1 MTDYSTHREPV
12 LYANSTVART
22 PAADGVRHMGRHYG
36 GGAVM
41 AGQSLYTV
49 YFAHR
54 TMRGSFSSVIV
65 SASDGPNAITRAYHR
80 LALLRSL
87 THDEARQ
94 QWAFVMAGVL

>member
-1 MTDYSTHREPV
+1 
-12 LYANSTVART
+12 
-22 PAADGVRHMGRHYG
+22 
-36 GGAVM
+36 
-41 AGQSLYTV
+41 
-49 YFAHR
+49 
-54 TMRGSFSSVIV
+54 MRGSFSSVTV